1 MAAATMTMPTAGCS
15 PSSSANNSQQL
26 PANLDDP
33 TNVRRW
39 LQTYHPKQ
47 LALLD
52 NFEISLR
59 LGRFSSRGCDGS
71 ETPSNVNNVGGGTS
85 INSTSS
91 SHQTYQYGRERR
103 LITTRTVELL
113 RAIIGPT
120 KWKTAAQLLTL
131 LRGLGNEL
139 HAAGGYRE
147 PAIGNMVR
155 RIMYAVRD
163 EADRVGMSMGGGS
176 DAIGGGP
183 DEDNTNDME
192 KIDELT
198 EQVSTKIRISDHS
211 RSSVPPARDSL
222 TKGLSLTS
230 MLWAH
235 PQHVTNM
242 KHTRTQ
248 SGDFNDRLRSDSF
261 GSTESGVPSL
271 NLAPS
276 NENAAQPMYYYPPH
290 YYNKMTNDLRQ
301 SVMEAIQEMMS
312 ELEDLH
318 KNINDQAVQ
327 HIHAGEIILT
337 YALSKTVELVSC
349 CFACDCYC
357 ERLSL
362 PTPNCKMFNISCAYS
377 FSRQQQPRNV
387 NSQ

>member
-15 PSSSANNSQQL
+15 PSSVNNSQQL

-176 DAIGGGP
+176 IAG

-349 CFACDCYC
+349 CFACDYYC
-357 ERLSL
+357 
-362 PTPNCKMFNISCAYS
+362 
-377 FSRQQQPRNV
+377 
-387 NSQ
+387 

>member
-1 MAAATMTMPTAGCS
+1 MVENQQSLDG
-15 PSSSANNSQQL
+15 NQL
-26 PANLDDP
+26 PALDDP

-71 ETPSNVNNVGGGTS
+71 ETPSNINNVGGGTS

-163 EADRVGMSMGGGS
+163 EADRVGMVSMGGGGGGS
-176 DAIGGGP
+176 DAIIGGSG
-183 DEDNTNDME
+183 DDDNTTNDME

-318 KNINDQAVQ
+318 KNINEQAVQ

-337 YALSKTVELVSC
+337 YALSKTVELVSY
-349 CFACDCYC
+349 CFACGCCYLC
-357 ERLSL
+357 QPLIEE
-362 PTPNCKMFNISCAYS
+362 CAHIICFFCQFLKAAAAKKRK
-377 FSRQQQPRNV
+377 FSV
-387 NSQ
+387 IV

>member
-176 DAIGGGP
+176 IGGGP

-261 GSTESGVPSL
+261 GSTESVVPSL

-276 NENAAQPMYYYPPH
+276 NENAAQQMYYYPPH

-337 YALSKTVELVSC
+337 YALSKTVELVSY
-349 CFACDCYC
+349 CFACDYYC
-357 ERLSL
+357 EVIFAN
-362 PTPNCKMFNISCAYS
+362 P
-377 FSRQQQPRNV
+377 
-387 NSQ
+387 